1 MRYRAVVAAR
11 ARPPFVAD
19 NSRTATLLVLCA
31 VRDITTA
38 PPMRYRALVAA
49 RAPTPSLCW
58 GAESR
63 AGAGGRSR
71 GRGGDTKCDTN
82 FFIKFCLLMLLIVLV
97 VVLLL
102 LVLMLA
108 TMRRNC
114 CVSRYMW
121 REFKTKKFRILIF
134 G

>member
-49 RAPTPSLCW
+49 RTPPLPLLGGGVARRGR
-58 GAESR
+58 GAES
-63 AGAGGRSR
+63 GEGG
-71 GRGGDTKCDTN
+71 
-82 FFIKFCLLMLLIVLV
+82 
-97 VVLLL
+97 
-102 LVLMLA
+102 
-108 TMRRNC
+108 
-114 CVSRYMW
+114 
-121 REFKTKKFRILIF
+121 
-134 G
+134 